1 MKQCTVILFGKFI
14 CRYRGGIHAL
24 QRNEGKYDPENRLT
38 VLLCYEV
45 SVVKVTQSCPTLCN
59 PMDCSLPGSYV
70 HEIL

>member
-24 QRNEGKYDPENRLT
+24 QRNKGTYDPENRLT

-45 SVVKVTQSCPTLCN
+45 SVVKVAQSCPTLCN